1 MSELNEEWAQ
11 SIIKLGLI
19 EAKKSALVSI
29 GDTAYQQFT
38 YGREELTDFAALL
51 REYAEIDALLR
62 DDKATSKMA
71 AEVVKASRK

>member
-1 MSELNEEWAQ
+1 MSELNEEWVQ

-19 EAKKSALVSI
+19 EAKKSALATV
-29 GDTAYQQFT
+29 GDTAYQQSI

-51 REYAEIDALLR
+51 REYAEMDALLR
-62 DDKATSKMA
+62 DDKAMAKLA